1 MAVDDAPPT
10 GGLDAPEPEDNVAVV
25 ELEGA
30 TVLAEPEGV
39 VAVIDPPVV
48 TDAVLLAGAVEPE
61 PAVTPPG
68 AAIPAEPNGSYIGA
82 SSPLSTTL
90 AQPVGS
96 GQAPPLS
103 IVLMVTPVALHPVTV
118 E

>member
-10 GGLDAPEPEDNVAVV
+10 DGLDAPEPEDNVAVV
-25 ELEGA
+25 EPGGA
-30 TVLAEPEGV
+30 TALVEPEGV
-39 VAVIDPPVV
+39 VAMIDAPLVI
-48 TDAVLLAGAVEPE
+48 DAVLLAGAVDPE

-68 AAIPAEPNGSYIGA
+68 AAIPAEPSGSYIGA
-82 SSPLSTTL
+82 SSPLSTTP
-90 AQPVGS
+90 AQPVGN

-103 IVLMVTPVALHPVTV
+103 IVLIVTPVALHPVTV